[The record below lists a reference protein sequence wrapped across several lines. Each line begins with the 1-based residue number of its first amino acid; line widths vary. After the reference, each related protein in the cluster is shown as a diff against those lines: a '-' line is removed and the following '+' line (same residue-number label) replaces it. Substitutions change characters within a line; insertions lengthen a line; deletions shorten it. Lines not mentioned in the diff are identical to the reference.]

1 MLSPLLRVVKE
12 GAVGLVAKKR
22 QGLRSRVRFGGRPEL
37 GQPDQ
42 TMSTSRNRARSRFS
56 SRRINQELQ
65 GAQDALIAFE
75 GYGTNGPM
83 LHVSALERPADRG
96 RETWLQRF
104 QQQWHQW
111 FASVR
116 SRI

>member
-56 SRRINQELQ
+56 SRRIDQELQ

-75 GYGTNGPM
+75 GYGSHGPM

-96 RETWLQRF
+96 QDTWLQRF
-104 QQQWHQW
+104 QHQWHQW
-111 FASVR
+111 FEAVR